1 MTSKLVVNTIEADTG
16 ISSVSFASSIS
27 MDSTAKFHFSAAGV
41 DIGADTNINRP
52 AAGVLG
58 FNVNG
63 AEKLRIDTNGHLNTS
78 GIVTAAN
85 FKTGSS
91 NLHSTGLTVGNNFLH
106 TTGINVG
113 TGATIH
119 VPATNVLTFGTNSN
133 ERLRITSNG
142 YVGVNETDPQY
153 PLHVAGAT
161 TNSAPTGTGILMGL
175 QHSHAVIH
183 LNAADNMGCLIDFSI
198 PGADRRGGILY
209 YHANNSVANNRD
221 AMSFYTS
228 SGGTPAERLRIAT
241 GGQVIIGDDDIDKAN
256 GNFDDLIV
264 GANASTT
271 ETHGIT
277 IVCGNA
283 ATNGGIAFS
292 DGSNGGADAY
302 RGMISY
308 QHNDNHMQFRTNA
321 TERLRITSSGEMG
334 VNTTAPVEKLG
345 ISGNMRFVNPNGT
358 TSRITALPSGTYS
371 TGTSGGSAI
380 CFQRTADGGGGSDE
394 IFFETHWQG
403 NRHGE
408 SCRINKYG
416 NLKFPSGQGIDFS
429 AYSVSG
435 DQGTASAQVLD
446 DFEEGDWTCT
456 LSGTGGGSIQAGR
469 ACYTKVGNLVF
480 CEATFVNPGS
490 NSVSGNWSMTL
501 PFQFIGGGSGSYGG
515 GQVTY
520 TRYVPALTGG
530 FQSYCIFTYYGQG
543 SCYLRKLATNG
554 SSETQ
559 SVGGSVNNS
568 MLFSFTM
575 TYTTG
580 T

>member
-27 MDSTAKFHFSAAGV
+27 LSSTSKFHFSAAGV

-321 TERLRITSSGEMG
+321 TERLRITSDGHTLFSGLTTKNDPRNTSGITVKSTSG
-334 VNTTAPVEKLG
+334 VSFQNYGSNGSRNWRIRPDDYSRWGDLDFSVSPTANSATDWPDAASDKVLTLG
-345 ISGNMRFVNPNGT
+345 YDGTVTKPRQPAFSAKGT
-358 TSRITALPSGTYS
+358 TDAISAASPLPFDSTDYNVGNHYS
-371 TGTSGGSAI
+371 TST
-380 CFQRTADGGGGSDE
+380 
-394 IFFETHWQG
+394 
-403 NRHGE
+403 
-408 SCRINKYG
+408 Y
-416 NLKFPSGQGIDFS
+416 KFTCP
-429 AYSVSG
+429 VSG
-435 DQGTASAQVLD
+435 YYYI
-446 DFEEGDWTCT
+446 TCHVVP
-456 LSGTGGGSIQAGR
+456 TG
-469 ACYTKVGNLVF
+469 Y
-480 CEATFVNPGS
+480 S
-490 NSVSGNWSMTL
+490 NSNQNVELYVQNTA
-501 PFQFIGGGSGSYGG
+501 GS
-515 GQVTY
+515 
-520 TRYVPALTGG
+520 RFFLD
-530 FQSYCIFTYYGQG
+530 
-543 SCYLRKLATNG
+543 RKVKTSNYASNNF
-554 SSETQ
+554 
-559 SVGGSVNNS
+559 SVGGSRIIYAAANDTFCVEFNAIS
-568 MLFSFTM
+568 GSPTLEGSSHFGIMLM
-575 TYTTG
+575 A
-580 T
+580 

>member
-27 MDSTAKFHFSAAGV
+27 LSSTSKFHFSAAGV

-321 TERLRITSSGEMG
+321 TERLRITSDGHTLFSGLTTKNDPRNTNGITVKSTSG
-334 VNTTAPVEKLG
+334 VSFQNYGSNGSRNWRIRPDDYSRWGDLDFSVSPTANSATDWPDAASDKVLTLGYDGTVTKPRQPCFSVAMSSDYSSSTTHTANFDTERFDQGNNFNTGSNGIFTAPVTGKYYMHAAIQTQSGGTASQVHLMGVSFLVNGSVQVSKGSGDQYLG
-345 ISGNMRFVNPNGT
+345 RDTSHYITVHCIRILDLAQNDTVQVYIQLHGT
-358 TSRITALPSGTYS
+358 VSIEG
-371 TGTSGGSAI
+371 SGGSDR
-380 CFQRTADGGGGSDE
+380 CN
-394 IFFETHWQG
+394 WQG
-403 NRHGE
+403 
-408 SCRINKYG
+408 
-416 NLKFPSGQGIDFS
+416 
-429 AYSVSG
+429 
-435 DQGTASAQVLD
+435 
-446 DFEEGDWTCT
+446 
-456 LSGTGGGSIQAGR
+456 
-469 ACYTKVGNLVF
+469 
-480 CEATFVNPGS
+480 
-490 NSVSGNWSMTL
+490 
-501 PFQFIGGGSGSYGG
+501 
-515 GQVTY
+515 
-520 TRYVPALTGG
+520 
-530 FQSYCIFTYYGQG
+530 
-543 SCYLRKLATNG
+543 YLMA
-554 SSETQ
+554 
-559 SVGGSVNNS
+559 
-568 MLFSFTM
+568 
-575 TYTTG
+575 
-580 T
+580 